1 MRRILPEK
9 YSNMKSMVRER
20 LNKTSEVAV
29 TTDIWTSCQ
38 SLSYCCLTAHTVSD
52 EWKLESYVLETFN
65 FNTDHTGEHIA
76 QELKRVVD
84 NWEISSIS
92 CCLTDNA
99 SERGWMEKSILFCS
113 HVKPC
118 SPRGHKSR
126 YHAVRT
132 SE

>member
-20 LNKTSEVAV
+20 LNKSSEVAV

-52 EWKLESYVLETFN
+52 EWKLE
-65 FNTDHTGEHIA
+65 EHIA

-84 NWEISSIS
+84 NWKISSIS
-92 CCLTDNA
+92 CGVTDNA
-99 SERGWMEKSILFCS
+99 SNMLAGIREAGWRNL
-113 HVKPC
+113 PC
-118 SPRGHKSR
+118 FAHTLNL
-126 YHAVRT
+126 VVQ
-132 SE
+132 